1 MGDCKLN
8 KIEDIYSYK
17 LDNNLF
23 ETSPKAFAINGYLF
37 IRWGQKILILQS
49 AYENMKNGADGYDI
63 AQTEMAKTGRYGRR
77 FDIALTNYMNTL
89 RGLETYVVADMKKNI
104 ENRMEV
110 FNKQKTVLGLDLI
123 LKPL

>member
-37 IRWGQKILILQS
+37 IRWG
-49 AYENMKNGADGYDI
+49 
-63 AQTEMAKTGRYGRR
+63 
-77 FDIALTNYMNTL
+77 
-89 RGLETYVVADMKKNI
+89 
-104 ENRMEV
+104 
-110 FNKQKTVLGLDLI
+110 
-123 LKPL
+123 